1 MKQIKEMLA
10 VIMLT
15 AAMAAGAQVERPKLV
30 VGLVVDQMRW
40 DYLYLYNDLYG
51 EDGLKRMLKEGFS
64 CENNMINYVPTVTAI
79 GHASIYTGTTPAM
92 HGIAGNNFYIN
103 NKQVY
108 CCGDTTVSSV
118 GSNTAKGQMS
128 PRRMLATTIGD
139 ELKTATGF
147 RSKVIG
153 VALKDRAAILPAGHS
168 ADAAY
173 WWDSKAECFVTS
185 TYYMQELPGWVKK
198 FNAGYGKYG
207 IKDPMMEPKGVT
219 LTMDMAFAAID
230 NERLGRHD
238 DTDMLTISISSTD
251 AIGHKYSTR
260 GEENKAVF
268 LQLDKEIARLLT
280 KLDGT
285 VGKGNYL
292 IFLSADHGAAHNYNY
307 MTEHKIPAGGWESWN
322 DIKPLNEYLKGLY
335 PGAGDLVTGEDSYRF
350 YLNHGK
356 IAEAGLKLCEVKHKV
371 MEWLK
376 KDSRVQFAVDQ
387 ENAVNS
393 TLPASIREQ
402 IANGYNPERCGDIF
416 VITRPQVT
424 VTPDSP
430 DYRGTSHGAWNPYD
444 AHIPLLFMGWHVKHG
459 ATSVPTRIVDI
470 APTVCAMLHIQMPN
484 AATGTAIV
492 PVVEDVF

>member
-1 MKQIKEMLA
+1 MKHIKGILTAVMMLA
-10 VIMLT
+10 
-15 AAMAAGAQVERPKLV
+15 AASVTAQVERPKLV

-40 DYLYLYNDLYG
+40 DYLYYYNDLYG
-51 EDGLKRMLKEGFS
+51 EGGLKRMLNEGFS
-64 CENNMINYVPTVTAI
+64 CENTMINYVPTVTAI
-79 GHASIYTGTTPAM
+79 GHASIFTGSTPAM
-92 HGIAGNNFYIN
+92 HGIAGNNFFIE

-118 GSNTAKGQMS
+118 GSSTGKGRMS

-139 ELKTATGF
+139 ELKTATNF

-153 VALKDRAAILPAGHS
+153 VALKDRASILPAGHS

-173 WWDSKAECFVTS
+173 WWDSDAKCFVTS
-185 TYYMQELPGWVKK
+185 TYYMTELPEWVKK
-198 FNAGYGKYG
+198 FNAGCKKYG
-207 IKDPMMEPKGVT
+207 IGDPMMEPKGVT

-230 NERLGRHD
+230 NEQLGRHE
-238 DTDMLTISISSTD
+238 DTDMLTVSISSTD
-251 AIGHKYSTR
+251 AIGHVHSTR

-280 KLDGT
+280 KLDET

-307 MTEHKIPAGGWESWN
+307 MKEHRIPAGGWENWN
-322 DIKPLNEYLKGLY
+322 DIKPLDEYLRSLF
-335 PGAGDLVTGEDSYRF
+335 PNAGNLITGVDSYRF
-350 YLNHGK
+350 YLNHEAIEK
-356 IAEAGLKLCEVKHKV
+356 AGLKLCDVKRKV
-371 MEWLK
+371 MEWLQ
-376 KDSRVQFAVDQ
+376 KDERVQFVVDQ
-387 ENAVNS
+387 KNAVNT

-402 IANGYNPERCGDIF
+402 IANGYNPERSGDIF

-424 VTPDSP
+424 VTTNSP

-459 ATSVPTRIVDI
+459 TTSSPARIVDI

-484 AATGTAIV
+484 AAIGTAIV
-492 PVVEDVF
+492 QAIGE